1 MVAQAPD
8 RRAGRLAGAAG
19 MAALLVG
26 LALLLE
32 PASWRGAAAALL
44 AAGLAAGMV
53 VALRLPASGRARSP
67 MERLNDAAFLVVVA
81 SVALIAVRLARP
93 YTAALPGLVGGA
105 LIGLA
110 LRPAPKPG
118 PAAPGPGSGPE
129 PRSGPRSAAEPGSA
143 PGPGP
148 GSGPDPGRA
157 GTPPPGAGAPGQ
169 GG

>member
-32 PASWRGAAAALL
+32 PASWRAAAAALL
-44 AAGLAAGMV
+44 AVGLAAGVV

-105 LIGLA
+105 LIGLS

-118 PAAPGPGSGPE
+118 PAAPD
-129 PRSGPRSAAEPGSA
+129 PGSA
-143 PGPGP
+143 PGSGPGSVPDP
-148 GSGPDPGRA
+148 GSGPDPGHA